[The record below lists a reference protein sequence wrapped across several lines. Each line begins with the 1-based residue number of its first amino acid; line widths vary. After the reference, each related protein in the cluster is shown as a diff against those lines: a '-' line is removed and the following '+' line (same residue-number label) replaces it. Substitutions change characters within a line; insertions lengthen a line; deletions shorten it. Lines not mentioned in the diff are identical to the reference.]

1 MLRQLFYRKDGYI
14 IISGFM
20 TSAVTCFMYYSI
32 SGEPFTIGD
41 REEKGTVAK
50 AATLLHIYVRPGNE
64 EAPVAGLQTGV
75 TELSVPEPVHKEQF
89 FSSDSYCLFVNQD
102 NQVLTIGDHYLFAV
116 HLMRDAADPER
127 LHVRLLQ
134 ACYEGLHAWETLS

>member
-1 MLRQLFYRKDGYI
+1 MH
-14 IISGFM
+14 
-20 TSAVTCFMYYSI
+20 YSI

-41 REEKGTVAK
+41 REEQGRVAR
-50 AATLLHIYVRPGNE
+50 ATTLLHIYVRPGNE
-64 EAPVAGLQTGV
+64 EAPATGQQTGV

-102 NQVLTIGDHYLFAV
+102 NQVLTIGDCYLFAV

-127 LHVRLLQ
+127 LHVRFLQ
-134 ACYEGLHAWETLS
+134 PCYEGLHSWKPLS